1 MKSTAFILSSL
12 VVPFALVGC
21 VSDSEPHDEGL
32 MDVEEATASPEA
44 ARAPVEVQ
52 PFEGIGAQNTAPAAD
67 ALAQQALSP
76 AGKSGAEIAVSLGG
90 GAQSLVLLQLPIV
103 NLLLN
108 PGFENAQAGIPSGF
122 IDHGSANASWFA
134 GWGTAADSWPATSN
148 DLNYGAIA
156 TWLKTDVVHTAN
168 KRSLLVS
175 ATTTNGGIAQ
185 QYWTSASSPPNNAY
199 LRFSVWVYTVT
210 GQVTIGLGSG
220 GTGYTTRTSTQTG
233 KWEYLQTCGTSFNNE
248 VFIYTIGGPAVYYV
262 DDANVSATPSPL
274 LDQYCSPG
282 AVVF

>member
-1 MKSTAFILSSL
+1 MKSTASILSSL
-12 VVPFALVGC
+12 VVPIALVGC
-21 VSDSEPHDEGL
+21 VSASEPPDEGL
-32 MDVEEATASPEA
+32 MDAEEIAAFPEA
-44 ARAPVEVQ
+44 ARVAAEAQ
-52 PFEGIGAQNTAPAAD
+52 PSEGIGAQNTAPAAD
-67 ALAQQALSP
+67 ALVQQALIP
-76 AGKSGAEIAVSLGG
+76 VGQPGAEIAVSSGG
-90 GAQSLVLLQLPIV
+90 VAQSLVLLQLPIV
-103 NLLLN
+103 NLLYN
-108 PGFENAQAGIPSGF
+108 PGFETAQAGIPSGF
-122 IDHGSANASWFA
+122 IDHGNSSAAWFA

-185 QYWTSASSPPNNAY
+185 QYWTSASPPPNNTY

-220 GTGYTTRTSTQTG
+220 ATGFTTRTSTQTG

-248 VFIYTIGGPAVYYV
+248 VLIYTIGGPAVYYV

-274 LDQYCSPG
+274 LDQYCTPG

>member
-1 MKSTAFILSSL
+1 MKSTASILSSL
-12 VVPFALVGC
+12 VVPIALIGC
-21 VSDSEPHDEGL
+21 LSASEPPDEGL
-32 MDVEEATASPEA
+32 MDVEEAAAFPEA
-44 ARAPVEVQ
+44 ARVAAEARPS
-52 PFEGIGAQNTAPAAD
+52 EGIGAQNTAPAAD
-67 ALAQQALSP
+67 ALVQQTP
-76 AGKSGAEIAVSLGG
+76 IPVGQPGTEIAVSSG
-90 GAQSLVLLQLPIV
+90 GAAQPLVLLQLPIV
-103 NLLLN
+103 NLLYN
-108 PGFENAQAGIPSGF
+108 PGFETAQAGIPSGF
-122 IDHGSANASWFA
+122 IDHGNANASWFA

-185 QYWTSASSPPNNAY
+185 QYWTAASPPPNNTY

-220 GTGYTTRTSTQTG
+220 ATGYTTRTSTQTG

-248 VFIYTIGGPAVYYV
+248 VYIYTIGGPAVYYV

-274 LDQYCSPG
+274 LDQYCTPG

>member
-21 VSDSEPHDEGL
+21 VSGSEPHDEGL
-32 MDVEEATASPEA
+32 MDVEEAAAFPEA

-52 PFEGIGAQNTAPAAD
+52 PSEGLGAQNTAPAAD
-67 ALAQQALSP
+67 ALVQQTPTPVA
-76 AGKSGAEIAVSLGG
+76 KSGAEIVVSPGG
-90 GAQSLVLLQLPIV
+90 SAQSLVLLQLPIV
-103 NLLLN
+103 NLLYN

-122 IDHGSANASWFA
+122 IDHGNANASWFA

-168 KRSLLVS
+168 RRSLLVS

-185 QYWTSASSPPNNAY
+185 QYWTSASPPPNNAY

-220 GTGYTTRTSTQTG
+220 GTGYNTRTSTQAG

-248 VFIYTIGGPAVYYV
+248 VYIYTIGGPAVYYV

>member
-1 MKSTAFILSSL
+1 MKSTASILSTL

-21 VSDSEPHDEGL
+21 VSDSEPHDEGH
-32 MDVEEATASPEA
+32 MDVEEASAFPEA
-44 ARAPVEVQ
+44 ARTPAEVQ
-52 PFEGIGAQNTAPAAD
+52 PSEGIGAQNTAPAAD
-67 ALAQQALSP
+67 TLSEPTLSP
-76 AGKSGAEIAVSLGG
+76 VGKSGAELVVSSGG

-103 NLLLN
+103 NLLIN

-122 IDHGSANASWFA
+122 IDHGNANASWFA

-185 QYWTSASSPPNNAY
+185 QYWTSASPPPNNAY

-248 VFIYTIGGPAVYYV
+248 VLIYTIGGPAVYYV